1 MNICSYGASSN
12 EIDTRYLEAGEALG
26 REMAR
31 RGHKLVFGG
40 GNTGLM
46 GAVARGVH
54 QEGGKVIGIVP
65 RFFNV
70 DGVLYPACDELRY
83 TDTMRSRKLEM
94 EKSSDAFLVTP
105 GGIGTLDE
113 FFEIF
118 TLRQL
123 DRHKKPIAILNT
135 NGYFTPLAQLLD
147 KMAKEKF
154 VTENCLQLIKISPDP
169 AEVLDFLEQNP
180 TENLAGSELK
190 FLEDEV

>member
-1 MNICSYGASSN
+1 MNICIYGASSN
-12 EIDTRYLEAGEALG
+12 EINPLYLQAGEELG

-31 RGHKLVFGG
+31 RGHTLIFGG

-54 QEGGKVIGIVP
+54 QGGGRVIGIVP
-65 RFFNV
+65 SFFNV
-70 DGVLYPACDELRY
+70 DGVLYPHCDELRY

-94 EKSSDAFLVTP
+94 EKYSDAFLVTP

-135 NGYFTPLAQLLD
+135 NGYFNSLAELLTN
-147 KMAKEKF
+147 MANEKF
-154 VTENCLQLIKISPDP
+154 VTENCLQLLKISPCP
-169 AEVLDFLEQNP
+169 AEVLDFLEKNP
-180 TENLAGSELK
+180 TANMAGSELK
-190 FLEDEV
+190 LLDDEV